1 MAVAIC
7 VRFTAGATQFARRHL
22 EQNAN
27 FFLPKASFDDW
38 LDEKPSRR
46 HTGKTK
52 FMRCNSCMQQSRVSA
67 TQLSQRDVDVVIK
80 KRKSES

>member
-1 MAVAIC
+1 MIVGIYGPL
-7 VRFTAGATQFARRHL
+7 VS
-22 EQNAN
+22 NAKV
-27 FFLPKASFDDW
+27 FLPKASFDDW
-38 LDEKPSRR
+38 IDEMPSRR

-67 TQLSQRDVDVVIK
+67 TQLSQRDVDVAIK